1 MHLHQNWGEI
11 SLMRRGSHAM
21 QSAASRLNRL
31 VDLAKETSSEKRRE
45 LLREV
50 TDVFLDNAHD
60 CSEAEKSYFGEI
72 IGKVSIGMDVAF
84 RKNLASRLADN
95 PNAPHALI
103 QGFAMD
109 NEEIAREVLT
119 RSTVLRDEDLIS
131 VTQTGNQQK
140 IGAIARRTTIPE
152 TVSDAIVEHGDDTVV
167 SELVSNAGAKVS
179 RGTFRKV
186 MERAETSTV
195 LQAPLANREDLP
207 ADMVNELFT
216 FVKAELRAQ
225 VQKRIE
231 AIPPEELE
239 RALKDAENEVMS
251 DLRKMRATDRKAM
264 VYVGEMFQ
272 QRKLNEGLLI
282 QLVKAGKTAELIHA
296 FARIAEV
303 DVKTMKR
310 LFNSRNIEGLAI
322 ICRSL
327 RFERSTFSTI
337 AVSILPGQGEGS
349 LSIHQVLDVYDQV
362 TSETAQRVIRFW
374 RVRREVADQPAGA

>member
-1 MHLHQNWGEI
+1 
-11 SLMRRGSHAM
+11 M
-21 QSAASRLNRL
+21 QPVASRLNRL

-72 IGKVSIGMDVAF
+72 INKVSTGMDAAV
-84 RKNLASRLADN
+84 RKHLAARLSDN

-103 QGFAMD
+103 RGFAMD
-109 NEEIAREVLT
+109 EAEIAREVLS
-119 RSTVLRDEDLIS
+119 RSPVLQDDDLIS
-131 VTQTGNQQK
+131 VAESGNQDK
-140 IGAIARRTTIPE
+140 LGAIAKRASIPE
-152 TVSDAIVEHGDDTVV
+152 IVSEALVEHGDDTVV

-195 LQAPLANREDLP
+195 LQAPLVNRQDLP

-216 FVKAELRAQ
+216 FVKAELREQ
-225 VQKRIE
+225 VKQRID

-239 RALKDAENEVMS
+239 RALQEAEREVMS
-251 DLRKMRATDRKAM
+251 ELRQMRATDRKAT

-296 FARIAEV
+296 FARLAEV
-303 DVKTMKR
+303 DVRTIKR
-310 LFNSRNIEGLAI
+310 LFNARNIEGIAI

-327 RFERSTFSTI
+327 RFERGTFSTI
-337 AVSILPGQGEGS
+337 AVSVLPAES
-349 LSIHQVLDVYDQV
+349 DTSRNIHEVLDLYDQV
-362 TSETAQRVIRFW
+362 TSETAQRVMRFW
-374 RVRREVADQPAGA
+374 RVRREVAEQGGTA